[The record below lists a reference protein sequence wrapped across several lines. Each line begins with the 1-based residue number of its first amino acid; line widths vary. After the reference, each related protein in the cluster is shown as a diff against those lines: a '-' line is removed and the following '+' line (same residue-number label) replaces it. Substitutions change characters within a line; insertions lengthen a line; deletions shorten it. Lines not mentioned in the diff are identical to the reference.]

1 MAQQIKMPNL
11 GSDMTEGVLLNW
23 TKKVGDQINA
33 GDVIAEIETDKA
45 TVEVPA
51 EASGTLLALVG
62 EPGSSLKVGSVI
74 GWVGAPGEDVPAA
87 NGGAPAQR
95 PAAMSAPTAI
105 SPSVTPTAISPSVTP
120 TRPGGGSPPPPP
132 QQRPAQSPAP
142 AREDESDE
150 NLPDG
155 LKASPVARAIAR
167 ERNIDLRQVQGTGP
181 GGRIIKADVEA
192 WQPPVAQAQPTAIS
206 PSVTPTLGA
215 QQFGEL
221 PSGPDVEIIDT
232 TKIRTRIARRMIDA
246 KQQTPH
252 FYLTSEMD
260 VEALLDFRK
269 QINAGLDDAH
279 KISVNDL
286 IVKATALT
294 LREFPNLNT
303 HYYGDKLVR
312 HKRINIGIAVALP
325 GGGLVN
331 VVAKDADRLSLSA
344 LAQLNKEM
352 IGRAREG
359 KVKPDDIQGSTFTV
373 SNLGAY
379 DVEHFLAIINPPEA
393 GILAIGTALKIPVVK
408 PDGSLGVGNRL
419 RVTISVDHRVSDG
432 AEGAQFLQAF
442 KKYIEAPMRLI

>member
-1 MAQQIKMPNL
+1 MA
-11 GSDMTEGVLLNW
+11 VHRRRR
-23 TKKVGDQINA
+23 
-33 GDVIAEIETDKA
+33 
-45 TVEVPA
+45 
-51 EASGTLLALVG
+51 
-62 EPGSSLKVGSVI
+62 SSARRS
-74 GWVGAPGEDVPAA
+74 
-87 NGGAPAQR
+87 
-95 PAAMSAPTAI
+95 
-105 SPSVTPTAISPSVTP
+105 SPHPS
-120 TRPGGGSPPPPP
+120 
-132 QQRPAQSPAP
+132 
-142 AREDESDE
+142 REDEGDE

-206 PSVTPTLGA
+206 PAVTPTLGA

-408 PDGSLGVGNRL
+408 PDGTLGVGNRL